1 MSSFLAPRRRKFRWV
16 RISTKLKVAA
26 FVNSFSNIITAVSLA
41 LDSIRA
47 HKLRSFLT
55 LLGVIIGVASVIL
68 VGAAIDGLGVYAE
81 NITAKAFGSDSFL
94 IAQIASVGRLTSRQL
109 ADKQRRNKR
118 IRPDDIAYLRAS
130 TGDEIIYSP
139 YAQRTDDVKGDNQVY
154 EGANIIGSSATLPD
168 MRDVPVQDGRFFT
181 DNEERLR
188 RPVAVVGPDI
198 QDALFHGA
206 SPIGKTIRFGGTEF
220 TVVGLLERQGS
231 SFGRSLDNPVYIPIT
246 VYNDMYGGQ
255 RGTAVFGK
263 ARPQTG
269 LTMDGALGITRE
281 ALRSRFHTPPGTDDN
296 FDTLTPDSVRS
307 FVDSVLGVIAAVV
320 VPITSISLVVGG
332 IVIMNIMLVSVTERT
347 REIGIRKS
355 LGARQGDILLQF
367 LIESVILSLAGGVL
381 GLTLGAVVAAALSA
395 LFGATLKVT
404 AVYVVLSIFVSSAV
418 GVISGWYP
426 ARRAARLDPVAA
438 LRAE

>member
-1 MSSFLAPRRRKFRWV
+1 MNLYYNL
-16 RISTKLKVAA
+16 T
-26 FVNSFSNIITAVSLA
+26 TAISLA

-81 NITAKAFGSDSFL
+81 NITAKAFGSDSYL
-94 IAQIASVGRLTSRQL
+94 VAQIAAVGRLTRRQL

-118 IRPDDIAYLRAS
+118 IRPDDVAYLREA
-130 TGDEIIYSP
+130 TGDSIIYSP
-139 YAQRTDDVKGDNQVY
+139 YAQHADDVKGENQVY
-154 EGANIIGSSATLPD
+154 EGASILGVSATLPD
-168 MRDVPVQDGRFFT
+168 MRDVPVADGRFFT
-181 DNEERLR
+181 ENEERMR
-188 RPVAVVGPDI
+188 RPVAVIGQDI
-198 QDALFHGA
+198 RDAIFHEL
-206 SPIGKTIRFGGTEF
+206 SPIGRTIRVAGTEF
-220 TVVGLLERQGS
+220 TVIGLLERQGS
-231 SFGRSLDNPVYIPIT
+231 SFGRSLDNPVYIPVT
-246 VYNDMYGGQ
+246 VYYDLYGAQ

-269 LTMDGALGITRE
+269 LGMNAALDITRM
-281 ALRSRFHTPPGTDDN
+281 ALRSHFHTPPGHDDN

-307 FVDSVLGVIAAVV
+307 FIDSVLGVIAAVV
-320 VPITSISLVVGG
+320 VPITSISLLVGG

-367 LIESVILSLAGGVL
+367 LIESVILSLAGGLIGLLGGVL
-381 GLTLGAVVAAALSA
+381 VSMLLSA

-404 AVYVVLSIFVSSAV
+404 IGYVLLAIFVSSAV
-418 GVISGWYP
+418 GIISGWYP